1 MNQGPNIWIRP
12 APVPVSGP
20 AQPSPGGVVNSTGP
34 VYGTQQRAV
43 WSAGDVGSRQ
53 VCDTS
58 QKAAMLWRFS
68 CFGHVDVVIDYGTL
82 GTRKILTI
90 RAPVVLTIPGQFTAT
105 ATPIDGNGAVADIT
119 LTQATG
125 GARSIAR
132 QFKSAGAGPPIA
144 LSDDAVDFV
153 ALVASTLT
161 ISGVAVAVPALASV
175 PLVVGSTLNTGS
187 GFQEF
192 EA

>member
-1 MNQGPNIWIRP
+1 MTQHIWLQP
-12 APVPVSGP
+12 PPVPVSGP
-20 AQPSPGGVVNSTGP
+20 AQPSPGGVHNHTGP
-34 VYGTQQRAV
+34 TYGTQQLAV
-43 WSAGDVGSRQ
+43 WQAGDVGERQ
-53 VCDTS
+53 LCDTS

-68 CFGHVDVVIDYGTL
+68 CFGRVDVRIDYGTL
-82 GTRKILTI
+82 ATRKILTI

-105 ATPIDGNGAVADIT
+105 ATPINGEGTEARIT

-125 GARSIAR
+125 GAHSIAR
-132 QFKSAGAGPPIA
+132 QFVNAGAGPAVA

-161 ISGVAVAVPALASV
+161 ISGIAVAVPALSTV

>member
-1 MNQGPNIWIRP
+1 MTQHIWLQP
-12 APVPVSGP
+12 PPVPVSGP
-20 AQPSPGGVVNSTGP
+20 AQPSPGGVQNSTGP
-34 VYGTQQRAV
+34 IYGTQQRPV
-43 WSAGDVGSRQ
+43 WAPGDQGARQ

-58 QKAAMLWRFS
+58 QKAPMLWRFS
-68 CFGHVDVVIDYGTL
+68 CFGRVDVVIDYGTL
-82 GTRKILTI
+82 GTRKIFTI

-105 ATPIDGNGAVADIT
+105 ATPINGEGTSATIT

-132 QFKSAGAGPPIA
+132 QFVDAGGGAVA
-144 LSDDAVDFV
+144 LNDDAVDFV

-161 ISGVAVAVPALASV
+161 ISGVAVAVPALAAV